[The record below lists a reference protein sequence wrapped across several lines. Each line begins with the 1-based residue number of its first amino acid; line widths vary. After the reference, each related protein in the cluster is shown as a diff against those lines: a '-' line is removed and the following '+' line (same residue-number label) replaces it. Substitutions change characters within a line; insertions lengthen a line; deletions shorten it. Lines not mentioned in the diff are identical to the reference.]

1 MWERALPAYTE
12 CSSVLPKPNVETKG
26 VAAGPSGT
34 PVPTD
39 ANGLRSLF
47 GAGDRTR
54 LAFFFPSAGK
64 KNIGRTQCA
73 HWVQQ
78 PATGRLHINGFESFT
93 IPTNVGGLWA
103 ALAVL
108 LRRS

>member
-54 LAFFFPSAGK
+54 FAFSAV
-64 KNIGRTQCA
+64 GRK
-73 HWVQQ
+73 
-78 PATGRLHINGFESFT
+78 
-93 IPTNVGGLWA
+93 
-103 ALAVL
+103 
-108 LRRS
+108 